1 MAEYPSVAKAQ
12 VEAGMPPY
20 LSAQLQRGQVLK
32 KTIVYKAGATAT
44 PASSTIVDLPLPPG
58 VVIDVSSIALTHDGV
73 GAGTYSL
80 NIQVLDKAGNA
91 KYSGTGMLS
100 LTATETAGEIVR
112 VTSTSA
118 LSPAGSSLSPSGAM
132 IFDPAQY
139 LVDNGI
145 NIDGE
150 EITHERLKEKYN
162 IACIVSNTEPVA
174 ANKSLTIVM
183 DLIIP

>member
-73 GAGTYSL
+73 GVGTYSL

-100 LTATETAGEIVR
+100 LTATATAGEIVR
-112 VTSTSA
+112 VTSTSS
-118 LSPAGSSLSPSGAM
+118 LLPAGAM

-145 NIDGE
+145 EIDGE
-150 EITHERLKEKYN
+150 RITYERLKEKYN
-162 IACIVSNTEPVA
+162 IACIVSNTASVA

>member
-73 GAGTYSL
+73 GEGTYSL

-91 KYSGTGMLS
+91 KYSGTKMLS
-100 LTATETAGEIVR
+100 LTATATAGEIVR
-112 VTSTSA
+112 VTSTSS
-118 LSPAGSSLSPSGAM
+118 LSPAGAM

-145 NIDGE
+145 EIDGE
-150 EITHERLKEKYN
+150 GITYERLKEKYN
-162 IACIVSNTEPVA
+162 IACIVSNTASVA

>member
-1 MAEYPSVAKAQ
+1 MAIVNSLAKTQ

-44 PASSTIVDLPLPPG
+44 PAFSTIVDLPLPPG

-73 GAGTYSL
+73 GVGTYSL
-80 NIQVLDKAGNA
+80 NIQVLDKAGNV
-91 KYSGTGMLS
+91 KYSGTEMLP
-100 LTATETAGEIVR
+100 LTTTATEGEIVR
-112 VTSTSA
+112 VTSTSS
-118 LSPAGSSLSPSGAM
+118 LSPAGAM

-145 NIDGE
+145 EIDGE
-150 EITHERLKEKYN
+150 GITYERLKEKYN
-162 IACIVSNTEPVA
+162 IACIVSNTESVA

>member
-100 LTATETAGEIVR
+100 LTATATAGEIVR
-112 VTSTSA
+112 FASTTNF
-118 LSPAGSSLSPSGAM
+118 GSKILW
-132 IFDPAQY
+132 DPAQF
-139 LVDNGI
+139 LVDNDVLI
-145 NIDGE
+145 NG
-150 EITHERLKEKYN
+150 TAATYALLKEKYDFVLTITN
-162 IACIVSNTEPVA
+162 SAAIA
-174 ANKSLTIVM
+174 ANKQFVIVM
-183 DLIIP
+183 DLVIP

>member
-32 KTIVYKAGATAT
+32 KTIVYNAGATAT

-73 GAGTYSL
+73 GAGVYSL
-80 NIQVLDKAGNA
+80 DIQVLDKAGNV
-91 KYSGTGMLS
+91 KYSNTGMLS
-100 LTATETAGEIVR
+100 LTATATAGEIVR
-112 VTSTSA
+112 VASTSQ
-118 LSPAGSSLSPSGAM
+118 LSPSGAM

-145 NIDGE
+145 IIDGE
-150 EITHERLKEKYN
+150 GITYERLKEKYN
-162 IACIVSNTEPVA
+162 IACIVSNDEQVA

>member
-80 NIQVLDKAGNA
+80 NIQVQDKAGNA
-91 KYSGTGMLS
+91 KHFETGMLS
-100 LTATETAGEIVR
+100 LAATATAGEIVR
-112 VTSTSA
+112 VTSTSS
-118 LSPAGSSLSPSGAM
+118 LSPAGAM
-132 IFDPAQY
+132 IFDPAQH
-139 LVDNGI
+139 LVNKSI

-150 EITHERLKEKYN
+150 KITYERLKEKYN
-162 IACIVSNTEPVA
+162 IACIVSNTAQVA

>member
-73 GAGTYSL
+73 GEGTYSL

-91 KYSGTGMLS
+91 KHSETGML
-100 LTATETAGEIVR
+100 LLKATATAGEIVR
-112 VTSTSA
+112 VTSTST
-118 LSPAGSSLSPSGAM
+118 LFPAGAM

-139 LVDNGI
+139 LVDKSI
-145 NIDGE
+145 EIDGE
-150 EITHERLKEKYN
+150 GITYERLKEKYN
-162 IACIVSNTEPVA
+162 IACIVSNTAQVA

>member
-32 KTIVYKAGATAT
+32 KTIVYKAGTTAT
-44 PASSTIVDLPLPPG
+44 PAASTIVDLPLPPG

-73 GAGTYSL
+73 GSCTYYL

-91 KYSGTGMLS
+91 KYSGPGLFPLAST
-100 LTATETAGEIVR
+100 TNAGEIVR
-112 VTSTSA
+112 VTSTSSV
-118 LSPAGSSLSPSGAM
+118 SPTGVM

-139 LVDNGI
+139 LVDKNI

-150 EITHERLKEKYN
+150 GITYERLKEKYN
-162 IACIVSNTEPVA
+162 IACIVSNSAAVP
-174 ANKSLTIVM
+174 ANKSFTIVM

>member
-73 GAGTYSL
+73 GAGFYSL

-91 KYSGTGMLS
+91 KCSETGMLS
-100 LTATETAGEIVR
+100 LQTTTTAGEIVR
-112 VTSTSA
+112 VSSTSN
-118 LSPAGSSLSPSGAM
+118 LSPAGAM

-139 LVDNGI
+139 LVDKGFE
-145 NIDGE
+145 IDGE
-150 EITHERLKEKYN
+150 EITYERLKEKYN
-162 IACIVSNTEPVA
+162 IACIVSNTVQVP